1 MSLNQSYYLSLRFFS
16 VQFSSV
22 QLFAFINFNFTNYN
36 NHAFGRQSMKL
47 FCYFAVDNGED
58 VHMELDC

>member
-36 NHAFGRQSMKL
+36 NHAFGRQSRKL